1 MTDLKRDLGGLKER
15 ISITIQRSNGIKHDA
30 CIQTIDE
37 KNRTVHV
44 EWFEGQDI
52 KGKRKKNI
60 LKFLYSNYF

>member
-52 KGKRKKNI
+52 KGTR
-60 LKFLYSNYF
+60 